1 VVLGAKLSVGS
12 TLLRKRADVEKLV
25 SPV

>member
-1 VVLGAKLSVGS
+1 VKLSVGS
-12 TLLRKRADVEKLV
+12 TLLWKRAEVEKLV